1 MISRRLASA
10 VEAALARQPAVGLV
24 GLRQTGKTTLAL
36 AISAARDSVYL
47 DLENARDRAQV
58 AEPQEFLDFHR
69 DRLVVLDEVHQAP
82 EIFRELRGAIDRG
95 RRSGRRTGRYLLLG
109 SASASL
115 LRQTQSLAGRLAPLE
130 LGPFD
135 VLEAARDG
143 EAERVLWLRGGLPE
157 SFLAEDDPTSLE
169 WREDFLTSILARDL
183 PQFGVFVAHEKMR
196 RLWTMLAHRQ
206 GGLWSGA
213 AIAAGLGMDTRTVN
227 RYLGLLVDLLF
238 VRRLP
243 PYAANLGKR
252 SVKSPKVYIRDSGL
266 AHALLGIGEYPAL
279 LGHPVVGGSW
289 EGFVIENL
297 IAAAP
302 RGTAASFYRTSH
314 GAECGLVLEL
324 PGRPRPW
331 AIEVKRGAAPR
342 LSRGFH
348 SAAADL
354 SPERA
359 FLVYPGDTRFPLSP
373 GVEAIGL
380 RELAAAVSRSDP
392 PAPAT
397 PGARARAGRAPRAR
411 GGRREDDER
420 RAIAGRSPRGG

>member
-1 MISRRLASA
+1 MITRRLTST

-24 GLRQTGKTTLAL
+24 GPRQAGKTTLAL
-36 AISAARDSVYL
+36 AIAAGRDSVYL
-47 DLENARDRAQV
+47 DLENARDRAQI

-69 DRLVVLDEVHQAP
+69 DRLVVLDEVQQAP

-115 LRQTQSLAGRLAPLE
+115 LRQSESLAGRLAPLE

-135 VLEAARDG
+135 VLEAAPDG
-143 EAERVLWLRGGLPE
+143 EAERILWLRGGLPE
-157 SFLAEDDPTSLE
+157 SSLAKDSATSLE
-169 WREDFLTSILARDL
+169 WREDFLTSMLARDL

-206 GGLWSGA
+206 GGLWNGA
-213 AIAAGLGMDTRTVN
+213 GIAAGLGMDTRTVN
-227 RYLGLLVDLLF
+227 RYLDLLADLLF
-238 VRRLP
+238 ARRLP

-252 SVKSPKVYIRDSGL
+252 LVKSPKVYVRDSGL

-314 GAECGLVLEL
+314 GAECDLVLEL
-324 PGRPRPW
+324 PGRARPW
-331 AIEVKRGAAPR
+331 VIEAKRGAAPR

-354 SPERA
+354 APERA
-359 FLVYPGDTRFPLSP
+359 FVVYPGETRFPLSP

-380 RELAAAVSRSDP
+380 RELAVVVARAEP

-397 PGARARAGRAPRAR
+397 PVT
-411 GGRREDDER
+411 
-420 RAIAGRSPRGG
+420 